1 MSAGS
6 SENPVKQ
13 RVLRLLRNE
22 QVILSLLA
30 VLIGVAAAYGSI
42 AFRELI
48 ALVQWGGFGALG
60 GRLTALVAHLPWWQ
74 VVLVPALGGLVVGL
88 LVRFIQ
94 HGARPHGVADV
105 MEAGALRSGQIPLK
119 EGAVA
124 ALGAVISIGSGASVG
139 REGPAVHIGASLA
152 SWVGQRLKL
161 SRSLSLTL
169 LGCGVAAAVAASF
182 NAPIAGAFFALEV
195 VIGHYALSA
204 FAPVVVASVAGTI
217 IARVH
222 LGDFPAFVISDS
234 TLTSFLELP
243 AFAILGLVC
252 AAVSIIFMRG
262 ILFTQAAWS
271 RTAVPGW
278 LRPALGGAAVGAI
291 AIVLPDILGVGYA
304 ATDRALNAALP
315 LWLLIA
321 LVAAKIAATSLSLGS
336 GFVGGVFSP
345 SLFIGA
351 MTGGA
356 FGFVAASI
364 VPELSSTQSVY
375 AIAGM
380 GAVAGAVLG
389 APISTILIVF
399 ELTGSY
405 EVTIVV
411 MVAVAVAAVVTG
423 QLGHR
428 SFFHLQLRARGL
440 DLQEGREVGAMRD
453 IRVSQVMTRKFTSLA
468 PTAGIGEIKRIL
480 AEDPNAD
487 IVVVDAGGKQMGMVG
502 FADLKDAAF
511 DADLD
516 RLLYAGDLM
525 HRGPVALRA
534 GDDLATALR
543 LMDAGG
549 VDRLPVVT
557 DDDATR
563 VIGVAHRADTLKAQ
577 GEALQAAWRE
587 SQGGG

>member
-1 MSAGS
+1 MSAGP
-6 SENPVKQ
+6 SENLVI
-13 RVLRLLRNE
+13 RRMLSLLRNE
-22 QVILSLLA
+22 QIILSILA
-30 VLIGVAAAYGSI
+30 VLIGVAAAYSSI

-48 ALVQWGGFGALG
+48 ALVQWAGFGT
-60 GRLTALVAHLPWWQ
+60 RVTAQVAHLPWWQ
-74 VVLVPALGGLVVGL
+74 VVLVPALGGLVVGF
-88 LVRFIQ
+88 LVRLFQ
-94 HGARPHGVADV
+94 QGGRPHGVADV
-105 MEAGALRSGQIPLK
+105 MEAGALRDGHIPLK
-119 EGAVA
+119 EGAIA

-152 SWVGQRLKL
+152 SWVGRRFKL
-161 SRSLSLTL
+161 PRSLSLTL

-204 FAPVVVASVAGTI
+204 FAPVVIASVAGTI

-222 LGDFPAFVISDS
+222 LGDFPAFVISDA

-252 AAVSIIFMRG
+252 AAVSVIFIRG
-262 ILFTQAAWS
+262 ILFTQTAWT
-271 RTAVPGW
+271 RLRVPTY
-278 LRPALGGAAVGAI
+278 LRPAFGGAAIGAI
-291 AIVLPDILGVGYA
+291 AIVTPEILGVGYE

-321 LVAAKIAATSLSLGS
+321 LVAGKIAATSLSLGS

-364 VPELSSTQSVY
+364 VPELSSSQSVY

-411 MVAVAVAAVVTG
+411 MVAVAMAAVVTG

-428 SFFHLQLRARGL
+428 SFFHFQLRARDL
-440 DLQEGREVGAMRD
+440 NLQEGREVSA
-453 IRVSQVMTRKFTSLA
+453 IRNICISQVMTRKFTCLVS
-468 PTAGIGEIKRIL
+468 TADIGEIKRIL
-480 AEDPNAD
+480 AEDLSAD
-487 IVVVDAGGKQMGMVG
+487 IVVMDAEGRQMGMVN
-502 FADLKDAAF
+502 FTDLKDAAF
-511 DADLD
+511 DANLD
-516 RLLYAGDLM
+516 RLLFAGDLVQ
-525 HRGPVALRA
+525 REQVTLRA

-543 LMDAGG
+543 LMDAGV
-549 VDRLPVVT
+549 VDRLPVVS
-557 DDDATR
+557 DDDAGR
-563 VIGVAHRADTLKAQ
+563 VIGVAHRAEILKAQ
-577 GEALQAAWRE
+577 GQALQTAWRE
-587 SQGGG
+587 SQRGS

>member
-1 MSAGS
+1 VSVGP
-6 SENPVKQ
+6 SENPIIK
-13 RVLRLLRNE
+13 RMLRPLRNE
-22 QVILSLLA
+22 QVILSILA

-42 AFRELI
+42 AFRDLI
-48 ALVQWGGFGALG
+48 ALLQWGGFGALG
-60 GRLTALVAHLPWWQ
+60 GRLTTQVAHLPWWQ
-74 VVLVPALGGLVVGL
+74 VLLVPALGGLVVGL
-88 LVRFIQ
+88 LVRLFQ
-94 HGARPHGVADV
+94 QGGRPHGVADV
-105 MEAGALRSGQIPLK
+105 MEAGALRDGHISIK

-139 REGPAVHIGASLA
+139 REGPVVHIGASLA
-152 SWVGQRLKL
+152 SWVGQRFKL
-161 SRSLSLTL
+161 SPSLSLTL

-204 FAPVVVASVAGTI
+204 FAPVVIASVVGTI

-222 LGDFPAFVISDS
+222 LGDFPAFVISDV
-234 TLTSFLELP
+234 TLTSFFELP

-252 AAVSIIFMRG
+252 AAVSIIFIRG
-262 ILFTQAAWS
+262 ILYTQAAWA
-271 RTAVPGW
+271 RFRVPTW
-278 LRPALGGAAVGAI
+278 VRPALGGAAIGAI
-291 AIVLPDILGVGYA
+291 AIVTPEIIGVGYE
-304 ATDRALNAALP
+304 ATDRALNASLP

-356 FGFVAASI
+356 FGFVAASL
-364 VPELSSTQSVY
+364 VPELSSSQSVY

-411 MVAVAVAAVVTG
+411 MVAVAVAAVTTD

-440 DLQEGREVGAMRD
+440 NLQEGREVSAMRD
-453 IRVSQVMTRKFTSLA
+453 IRISQVMTQKFISL
-468 PTAGIGEIKRIL
+468 PSTASISEIKRIL
-480 AEDPNAD
+480 AEDLNAD
-487 IVVVDAGGKQMGMVG
+487 IVVENAKGQHMGMVS
-502 FADLKDAAF
+502 FTDLKDAAF

-516 RLLYAGDLM
+516 RLLYVGDLL
-525 HRGPVALRA
+525 HRGPVTLRA
-534 GDDLATALR
+534 SDDLATAIR
-543 LMDAGG
+543 LMDAGV
-549 VDRLPVVT
+549 VDRLPVVA
-557 DDDATR
+557 DDDASG
-563 VIGVAHRADTLKAQ
+563 VIGIAHRAETLKAQ

-587 SQGGG
+587 TQGGG